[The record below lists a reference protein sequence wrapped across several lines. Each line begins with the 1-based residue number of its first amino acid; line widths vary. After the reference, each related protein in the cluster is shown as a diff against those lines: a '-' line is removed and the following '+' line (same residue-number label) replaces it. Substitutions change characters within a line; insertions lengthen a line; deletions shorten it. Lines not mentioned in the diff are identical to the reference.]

1 MRPESSTSRRIARVK
16 ELLRQEIAEAVRR
29 EFNMEEVGLLT
40 VNDVGVS
47 RDLRSAIVFLG
58 HVGTKSQRKRGEELV
73 GERAKLIQ
81 SIVGGNVR
89 MKFTPELRFQIDDSV
104 AEGHRVIALL
114 DQLESDHGGAA
125 NPPAR

>member
-1 MRPESSTSRRIARVK
+1 MPPESSPSRRIARVK

-29 EFNMEEVGLLT
+29 EFNLEEVGLLT

-58 HVGTKSQRKRGEELV
+58 HVGTKSQLKRAKELV
-73 GERAKLIQ
+73 GERAGLIQ

-104 AEGHRVIALL
+104 AEGSRVIALL
-114 DQLESDHGGAA
+114 DQLGSDHAA
-125 NPPAR
+125 AAGPPAL